1 MTSWLRCLACLRG
14 PSSADPSIRL
24 HLLSCQH
31 IVCEPCASKAQ
42 RPNAGPESIFC
53 PVCRACPV
61 RCLPLNNKL
70 PKAVSSVFQDVAKS
84 TEVLKT
90 AVHFQYKQREAVF
103 QKWISDNRRQVLESR
118 IRDRAIKNQELKQRL
133 NSILQALEREK
144 SVFRHLQREI
154 REQEGLVRQ
163 KIQQHE
169 GLERQKIQ
177 QHQWGQGN
185 HLGSIFD
192 LTRRQL
198 GGDAGRVV
206 SPPASNSSRSSST
219 RRRLN
224 LLSPSSEDAG
234 RAVSHHASK
243 TSRSSSTGRRLNL
256 LTSPP
261 QILSPPLRDTEMIKM
276 AMMENEKKR
285 QRSREGLFQ
294 GSLIEN
300 AVYRPP
306 KSTCVDLG
314 PANKYNKQLLDLGP
328 RNKPWQRRSFN

>member
-1 MTSWLRCLACLRG
+1 MSSWLCCLACLRG
-14 PSSADPSIRL
+14 PSSADQSIRL

-103 QKWISDNRRQVLESR
+103 QKWISDSRRQVLESR
-118 IRDRAIKNQELKQRL
+118 IRERTIKNQELKQRL
-133 NSILQALEREK
+133 MSILQALEKEK

-154 REQEGLVRQ
+154 REQ
-163 KIQQHE
+163 E

-185 HLGSIFD
+185 HLGSLFD

-206 SPPASNSSRSSST
+206 SPPDSNSSRSSST
-219 RRRLN
+219 RRRL
-224 LLSPSSEDAG
+224 DY
-234 RAVSHHASK
+234 
-243 TSRSSSTGRRLNL
+243 
-256 LTSPP
+256 
-261 QILSPPLRDTEMIKM
+261 LSPPPRDTEMIKT
-276 AMMENEKKR
+276 ALENEKKR

-294 GSLIEN
+294 GSMIEN
-300 AVYRPP
+300 AVLRPP

-328 RNKPWQRRSFN
+328 KNKPWQRRIN

>member
-1 MTSWLRCLACLRG
+1 MSSWLRCLACLRG
-14 PSSADPSIRL
+14 PSSGDQSIRL

-61 RCLPLNNKL
+61 RCLPLNHKL

-154 REQEGLVRQ
+154 REQEGLIRQ

-169 GLERQKIQ
+169 GLQRQKIQ
-177 QHQWGQGN
+177 QHQWGQEN
-185 HLGSIFD
+185 HLGGLFD

-198 GGDAGRVV
+198 GGEADR
-206 SPPASNSSRSSST
+206 ASNSSRSSST

-224 LLSPSSEDAG
+224 LLSSSGGEAG
-234 RAVSHHASK
+234 RVVSPHASK
-243 TSRSSSTGRRLNL
+243 SSRSSSTRRRLDL
-256 LTSPP
+256 LSPT
-261 QILSPPLRDTEMIKM
+261 QILSPPPRDTEMIKM

>member
-1 MTSWLRCLACLRG
+1 MSSWLRCLACLRG

-154 REQEGLVRQ
+154 REQEGLERQ

-185 HLGSIFD
+185 HLFD

-198 GGDAGRVV
+198 GGDAGRLV
-206 SPPASNSSRSSST
+206 SPTASNSSRSSST
-219 RRRLN
+219 RRRL
-224 LLSPSSEDAG
+224 DY
-234 RAVSHHASK
+234 
-243 TSRSSSTGRRLNL
+243 
-256 LTSPP
+256 
-261 QILSPPLRDTEMIKM
+261 LSPPPRDTEMIKM
-276 AMMENEKKR
+276 AMENEKKR

-294 GSLIEN
+294 GSTIEN
-300 AVYRPP
+300 AVLRPP

-314 PANKYNKQLLDLGP
+314 PANKYNKQLLDLGA
-328 RNKPWQRRSFN
+328 RNKPWQRKSFN